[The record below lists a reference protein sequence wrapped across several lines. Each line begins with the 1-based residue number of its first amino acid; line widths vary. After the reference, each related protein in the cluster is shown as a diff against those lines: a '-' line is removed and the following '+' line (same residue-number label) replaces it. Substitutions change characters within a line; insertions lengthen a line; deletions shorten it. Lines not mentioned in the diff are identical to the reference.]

1 MDLYAKTSYEL
12 SRHLTLRYSTSFGKS
27 TKLFSAD
34 IQPHI
39 FAIYGLVRIADEIV
53 DTYEGADKATLLDE
67 LEQTT
72 YQTIKSGYSTNPI
85 VHAFALTAREF
96 NITKPLIA
104 AFFESMRLDLSPQ
117 TYIQKLYVTYIYGS
131 AEVIG
136 LMCLKVFTGGNEDEY
151 KKLEKGARALG
162 AAYQK
167 VNFLRDIASDF
178 HDRQRVYFPGITFES
193 FNDDEKMAIIKD
205 IRRDF
210 DTAKRAVDKL
220 PANAHKAVALSFA
233 YYGALLDKLEKTPAE
248 TIKTSRVR
256 VPDAK
261 KFLLFVA
268 PRKRKTTKRGQ
279 K

>member
-1 MDLYAKTSYEL
+1 MDLYTKTSYEL

-27 TKLFSAD
+27 TKLFAPS

-53 DTYEGADKATLLDE
+53 DTYEGTDKANLLDE
-67 LEQTT
+67 LEQAT
-72 YQTIKSGYSTNPI
+72 YRTMKSGYSTNPI

-136 LMCLKVFTGGNEDEY
+136 LMCLKVFTGGNQAEY
-151 KKLEKGARALG
+151 QKLEKGARALG

-178 HDRQRVYFPGITFES
+178 QDRQRVYFPGITFES
-193 FNDDEKMAIIKD
+193 FSEDEKMAIVKD
-205 IRRDF
+205 IRHDF
-210 DTAKRAVDKL
+210 DSAKRAVEEL
-220 PANAHKAVALSFA
+220 PTNARKAVSLSFA
-233 YYGALLDKLEKTPAE
+233 YYSALLDKLEKTPVE

-261 KFLLFVA
+261 KFLLFVT
-268 PRKRKTTKRGQ
+268 PRKRTITKRGQ